1 MELSKKDVENEF
13 DIRFDKYFEKD
24 IPKLN
29 EFINGGFIEV
39 TNGTYKIVN
48 IGRLIIRNIAMCFDA
63 YLEKMMKSEDGKG
76 KPIFSRT
83 V

>member
-1 MELSKKDVENEF
+1 MCDMELSKKDVEKEF
-13 DIRFDKYFEKD
+13 DIDFDKYFEKD

-29 EFINGGFIEV
+29 EFIDGGFIEV
-39 TNGTYKIVN
+39 HNRAYKIVD

-63 YLEKMMKSEDGKG
+63 YLDKMMND